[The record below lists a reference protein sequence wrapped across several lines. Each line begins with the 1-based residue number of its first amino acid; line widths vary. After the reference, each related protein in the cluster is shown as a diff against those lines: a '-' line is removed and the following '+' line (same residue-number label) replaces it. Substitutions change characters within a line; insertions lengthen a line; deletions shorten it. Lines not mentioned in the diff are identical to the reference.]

1 MRVTLLRKGEHNEQR
16 IQPAPNGISHAT
28 VSDVFFIEGGTERGL
43 GSVMLVGY
51 SHGERIVLEMT
62 WQLFH
67 SVTGAGMGSLGEP
80 KGETLI
86 IADFK
91 GDPLP

>member
-1 MRVTLLRKGEHNEQR
+1 MKVTFLSKGEHNEQP
-16 IQPAPNGISHAT
+16 IPSAPGGIFHAPISE
-28 VSDVFFIEGGTERGL
+28 VIFIEDGTQRGL

-51 SHGERIVLEMT
+51 DGEKRIVLEMT

-67 SVTGAGMGSLGEP
+67 SVTGAGLGSLGEP
-80 KGETLI
+80 QGETLI

-91 GDPLP
+91 GDPLK